1 MKKIFYV
8 LLASVALFGT
18 TSCEVDNYEA
28 PNASIEGSFLDSK
41 DGSLVGTD
49 TTNGNEI
56 TVYEQGYAAEQAE
69 TWYVDNT
76 GTYANKRIFAADYR
90 ISFMNTNFYPYTG
103 SDIITVKKGNNKID
117 FTVTPFLRVVN
128 PTITYDAAS
137 KTVTAKFKVEQGKN
151 DPEITLGEVRL
162 FAFGTKWVGNSF
174 CFGGGSSS
182 KMSVNAPVDP
192 TKEYTLTM
200 TVDNND
206 FKYDKTYY
214 FRIGVKANGPSKYG
228 TIRHNYSPLV
238 KIEK

>member
-8 LLASVALFGT
+8 LLASVVAFAA

-56 TVYEQGYAAEQAE
+56 GVYEQGYSAETKE

-90 ISFMNTNFYPYTG
+90 IEFMNTNFYPYEG
-103 SDIITVKKGNNKID
+103 SNMITVKKGNNKVD

-128 PTITYDAAS
+128 PTITYNEAA
-137 KTVTAKFKVEQGKN
+137 KTVTAKFKVEQGKT
-151 DPEITLGEVRL
+151 DSEITLGEVRL

-174 CFGGGSSS
+174 CFGGGNDS
-182 KMSVNAPVDP
+182 KISVNAPVDP
-192 TKEYTLTM
+192 TQEFTLTM
-200 TVDNND
+200 KTDNND
-206 FKYDKTYY
+206 FKYNKTYY
-214 FRIGVKANGPSKYG
+214 FRIGVKANGPGKYG

-238 KIEK
+238 KIEI